1 MVIFVHLAFNT
12 LEIFAENMVRKV
24 IIYFV
29 CLAGFVS
36 TATAQIN
43 TDRMLTIG
51 RNALY
56 FEDYV
61 LAIQYFNKVIRVKP
75 YLADPYFYRGLA
87 KYYLEDYTGAQ
98 TDLSVSIQKN
108 PFLVDAYNLR
118 GIIKGR
124 NEDHKEAIADYSMG
138 LAIEPANINL
148 LMNRGNSKSALE
160 DFKSAIDD
168 YNEIIKTNPNLLSA
182 YLNRGAAKINNKD
195 TIGALQDF
203 SKVVE
208 MNPFMVDGFASR
220 GILYYQIGEY
230 AKALEDYEK
239 VIEIK
244 DDVAGYY
251 MTRGVIRYQL
261 DDLQGTMTDFDKVI
275 ELDPKNS
282 MAYNNRGIL
291 RAQVGDLNRALEDF
305 SRVLAL
311 DPTDLLTLFNRG
323 LIYNQLGQYRNAI
336 TDLSIIIDNYP
347 KFYEAYGARAYAKS
361 KLNDQQGAD
370 LDGATAWKLEQDS
383 RKEAEKRTEK
393 ADGIDKDD
401 QGKGDKGS
409 EKKSKKQTRK
419 KSDKDI
425 RNYDKI
431 AVLDDFGEEEAEEDE
446 FKSIRGKVQ
455 NRNIFI
461 DLEPVFGL
469 TFFSADTVLDRTRYY
484 QKEIATFNKLQLYKQ
499 SLVITNRESE
509 ADGLASVRVFQ
520 QINSVTEELKD
531 AEAEQ
536 EYQVVRA
543 VLYGLVMNYSN
554 AIQDYDAFL
563 KKQPNSVIA
572 LFNRAYI
579 RHKMVEVI
587 RSLEEEATPGE
598 VNLTSGLTTKPAN
611 KKADDKDK
619 AIEHILDYELI
630 MSDLNKV
637 IELSPDFEF
646 AYYNRAIIHCLKR
659 DFESGEADFTKA
671 IELNGEFAEA
681 YFNRGL
687 IKIYREQEK
696 EGTADLSKAGELG
709 IYKAYNVI
717 KRYGAELSA
726 E

>member
-1 MVIFVHLAFNT
+1 MI
-12 LEIFAENMVRKV
+12 MVRKV
-24 IIYFV
+24 IIYLF

-36 TATAQIN
+36 TTTAQIN

-56 FEDYV
+56 YEDYV

-87 KYYLEDYTGAQ
+87 KYYLEDYIGAQ

-124 NEDHKEAIADYSMG
+124 NDDHEEAIDDYSMG
-138 LAIEPANINL
+138 LAIEPENTNL

-160 DFKSAIDD
+160 DFQSAIDD
-168 YNEIIKTNPNLLSA
+168 YNLIIKKNPSRLSA
-182 YLNRGAAKINNKD
+182 YLNRGAAKINSKD
-195 TIGALQDF
+195 TIGALSDF
-203 SKVVE
+203 TKVVE
-208 MNPFMVDGFASR
+208 MNPFIVDGFASR
-220 GILYYQIGEY
+220 GILYYQIGDYEN
-230 AKALEDYEK
+230 ALKDYEK

-244 DDVAGYY
+244 DDVAGHY

-261 DDLQGTMTDFDKVI
+261 DDLRGTMSDFDKVI
-275 ELDPKNS
+275 ELDPKSS

-291 RAQVGDLNRALEDF
+291 RAQIGDLNRALEDF

-323 LIYNQLGQYRNAI
+323 LIYNELGQYHKALA
-336 TDLSIIIDNYP
+336 DLNIIIDNYP
-347 KFYEAYGARAYAKS
+347 KFHGAYGARGLAKS
-361 KLNDQQGAD
+361 KLNDQQGASID
-370 LDGATAWKLEQDS
+370 YQTAWKLEQDS
-383 RKEAEKRTEK
+383 RKKAEMEAPQGDVASKDEADNEK
-393 ADGIDKDD
+393 
-401 QGKGDKGS
+401 S
-409 EKKSKKQTRK
+409 SKKKKQTRK

-469 TFFSADTVLDRTRYY
+469 SFFSADTVLARTRYY
-484 QKEIATFNKLQLYKQ
+484 QKEIAAFNKLQLYNH

-509 ADGLASVRVFQ
+509 ADGLNSVRFFQ
-520 QINSVTEELKD
+520 QISGITEEMKD
-531 AEAEQ
+531 EEAEK

-554 AIQDYDAFL
+554 AIQDYDTFL
-563 KKQPNSVIA
+563 KKQPDNVVA

-587 RSLEEEATPGE
+587 RSLEEESTPGE
-598 VNLTSGLTTKPAN
+598 VNLTSGLNTQASSIKG
-611 KKADDKDK
+611 DDKGK
-619 AIEHILDYELI
+619 GIEHILDYELI
-630 MSDLNKV
+630 LDDLNRV

-671 IELNGEFAEA
+671 IELNPDFAEA

-687 IKIYREQEK
+687 IKIYKEQEK

>member
-1 MVIFVHLAFNT
+1 
-12 LEIFAENMVRKV
+12 MVRKV
-24 IIYFV
+24 IIYLF

-36 TATAQIN
+36 TATSQIN

-124 NEDHKEAIADYSMG
+124 NEDHEEAIDDYSMG
-138 LAIEPANINL
+138 LAIEPENINL

-160 DFKSAIDD
+160 DFQSAIDD
-168 YNEIIKTNPNLLSA
+168 YNQIIKSDPALLSA

-195 TIGALQDF
+195 TIGALSDF
-203 SKVVE
+203 TKVTE
-208 MNPFMVDGFASR
+208 MNPFIVDGFASR

-230 AKALEDYEK
+230 AKALKDYEK

-261 DDLQGTMTDFDKVI
+261 DDLQGTMNDFDKVI

-323 LIYNQLGQYRNAI
+323 LIFNQLGQYRQAI
-336 TDLSIIIDNYP
+336 ADLSIIIDNYP

-361 KLNDQQGAD
+361 KLNDKQGAD

-383 RKEAEKRTEK
+383 RKEAEKRT
-393 ADGIDKDD
+393 AKDD
-401 QGKGDKGS
+401 SLDKEDPGNGNNGS
-409 EKKSKKQTRK
+409 KKKTRKQTRK

-469 TFFSADTVLDRTRYY
+469 SFFSADTVLDRTRYY
-484 QKEIATFNKLQLYKQ
+484 QKEIAAFNKLQLYNH

-509 ADGLASVRVFQ
+509 ADGLTSVRFFR
-520 QINSVTEELKD
+520 QISSISEEMKD
-531 AEAEQ
+531 EEAEK

-563 KKQPNSVIA
+563 KEQPDNVVA

-587 RSLEEEATPGE
+587 RSLEEESTPGE
-598 VNLTSGLTTKPAN
+598 VNLTSGLTTQSSGVKGN
-611 KKADDKDK
+611 EKEKG
-619 AIEHILDYELI
+619 IEHILDYELI
-630 MSDLNKV
+630 INDLNKV

-659 DFESGEADFTKA
+659 DFESGESDFTKA
-671 IELNGEFAEA
+671 IELNADFAEA

-687 IKIYREQEK
+687 IKIYKEQEK

>member
-1 MVIFVHLAFNT
+1 
-12 LEIFAENMVRKV
+12 MVRKV
-24 IIYFV
+24 IIYLF

-124 NEDHKEAIADYSMG
+124 NEDHEEAIEDYSMG
-138 LAIEPANINL
+138 LAIEPENINL

-160 DFKSAIDD
+160 DFQSAIDD
-168 YNEIIKTNPNLLSA
+168 YNQIIKNDPALLSA
-182 YLNRGAAKINNKD
+182 YLNRGAAKINSKD
-195 TIGALQDF
+195 TIGAMNDF
-203 SKVVE
+203 SKVIE
-208 MNPFMVDGFASR
+208 MNPFIVDGFASR

-230 AKALEDYEK
+230 EKALKDYEK

-261 DDLQGTMTDFDKVI
+261 DDLQGTMNDFDKVI
-275 ELDPKNS
+275 ALDPKNS

-323 LIYNQLGQYRNAI
+323 LIYNQLGQYHQAI
-336 TDLSIIIDNYP
+336 SDLSIIIDNYP

-361 KLNDQQGAD
+361 KLNDQRGAD

-393 ADGIDKDD
+393 EDSLNQQDPG
-401 QGKGDKGS
+401 QEDKGS
-409 EKKSKKQTRK
+409 EKKRKKQTRK

-431 AVLDDFGEEEAEEDE
+431 AVLDDFGEEEAEEDA

-469 TFFSADTVLDRTRYY
+469 SFFSADTVLDRTRYY
-484 QKEIATFNKLQLYKQ
+484 QKEIAAFNKMHLYNH

-509 ADGLASVRVFQ
+509 ADGLTSVRFFR
-520 QINSVTEELKD
+520 QISSISEEMKD
-531 AEAEQ
+531 EEAEK
-536 EYQVVRA
+536 EYQLVRA

-563 KKQPNSVIA
+563 KEQPDNVVA

-587 RSLEEEATPGE
+587 RSLEEESTPGE
-598 VNLTSGLTTKPAN
+598 VNLTSGLNTQFSGS
-611 KKADDKDK
+611 KAEDKEK
-619 AIEHILDYELI
+619 GIEHILDYELI
-630 MSDLNKV
+630 INDLNKV

-659 DFESGEADFTKA
+659 DFESGETDFSKA
-671 IELNGEFAEA
+671 IELNADFAEA

-687 IKIYREQEK
+687 IKIYKEQEK

>member
-1 MVIFVHLAFNT
+1 
-12 LEIFAENMVRKV
+12 
-24 IIYFV
+24 
-29 CLAGFVS
+29 
-36 TATAQIN
+36 
-43 TDRMLTIG
+43 MLTIG

-108 PFLVDAYNLR
+108 PFMVDAYNLR

-124 NEDHKEAIADYSMG
+124 NEDHEEAIDDYSMG
-138 LAIEPANINL
+138 LAIEPENINL
-148 LMNRGNSKSALE
+148 LMNRGNSKSALK
-160 DFKSAIDD
+160 DFQSAIDD
-168 YNEIIKTNPNLLSA
+168 YNKIIQSDPALLSA
-182 YLNRGAAKINNKD
+182 YLNRGAAKINNRD
-195 TIGALQDF
+195 TIGALNDF

-208 MNPFMVDGFASR
+208 MNPFIVDGFASR

-244 DDVAGYY
+244 DDVSGYY

-261 DDLQGTMTDFDKVI
+261 DDLRGTMSDFDKVI

-291 RAQVGDLNRALEDF
+291 RAQIGDLNRALEDF

-323 LIYNQLGQYRNAI
+323 LIYNELGQYHNALA
-336 TDLSIIIDNYP
+336 DLNIIIDNYP
-347 KFYEAYGARAYAKS
+347 KFHSAYGARGFAKS
-361 KLNDQQGAD
+361 KLNDQQGANID
-370 LDGATAWKLEQDS
+370 YQTAWKLEQDS
-383 RKEAEKRTEK
+383 RKKAEKEVPHGDVASKEETDKEK
-393 ADGIDKDD
+393 
-401 QGKGDKGS
+401 S
-409 EKKSKKQTRK
+409 SKKKKQTRK

-446 FKSIRGKVQ
+446 FQSIRGKVQ

-469 TFFSADTVLDRTRYY
+469 SFFSADTMLDRTRYY
-484 QKEIATFNKLQLYKQ
+484 QKEIAAFNKLQLYNQ

-509 ADGLASVRVFQ
+509 ADGLNSVRFFR
-520 QINSVTEELKD
+520 QISGITEEMKD
-531 AEAEQ
+531 QEAEK

-563 KKQPNSVIA
+563 KKQPDNVVA

-587 RSLEEEATPGE
+587 RSLEEESTPGE
-598 VNLTSGLTTKPAN
+598 VNLTSGLNTRVSGVKG
-611 KKADDKDK
+611 DDKEK
-619 AIEHILDYELI
+619 GIEHILDYELI
-630 MSDLNKV
+630 IADLNKV

-659 DFESGEADFTKA
+659 DFESGELDFTKA
-671 IELNGEFAEA
+671 IELNADFAEA

-687 IKIYREQEK
+687 IKIYKEQEK

-717 KRYGAELSA
+717 KRYGAELS
-726 E
+726 EE